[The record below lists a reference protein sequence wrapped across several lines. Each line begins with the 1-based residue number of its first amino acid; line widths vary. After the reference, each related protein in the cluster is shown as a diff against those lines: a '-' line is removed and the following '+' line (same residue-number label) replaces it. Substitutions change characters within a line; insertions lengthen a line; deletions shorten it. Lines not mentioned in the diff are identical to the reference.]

1 MDSKQWIHQSRLEHG
16 WIYTMNGGC
25 VHFHNIDVATVYLQ
39 QKILDVVE
47 DTLWGQWQMP
57 SCPDSVWWGCMALYN
72 QETAFVCYLY
82 HVCFL
87 VLWCSYMCRTLL
99 VADSSSMKRHFPGSC
114 AQILHLFS
122 FQNPIKPCCLRAL
135 LSNKLCTMLAVS
147 ICFLTGRISVSYL
160 ILSKIVI
167 GFLQNTESFSVS
179 CVV

>member
-57 SCPDSVWWGCMALYN
+57 SCPDSVWWGRMALCN

-82 HVCFL
+82 HASWSCV
-87 VLWCSYMCRTLL
+87 
-99 VADSSSMKRHFPGSC
+99 FPGPVMFLHVQDIAC
-114 AQILHLFS
+114 CRLILNEKTLSRFMCSNSAFILFS
-122 FQNPIKPCCLRAL
+122 K
-135 LSNKLCTMLAVS
+135 SN
-147 ICFLTGRISVSYL
+147 
-160 ILSKIVI
+160 
-167 GFLQNTESFSVS
+167 
-179 CVV
+179 